1 MRRALSLSAARR
13 LYLNVVPS
21 RGEVWITSNRTTQ
34 RVPPSPI
41 HRWDSRHTATIKAL
55 IKVGRRGR
63 THRSMRDI
71 NRAGNMASPVG
82 FRGSCIDK
90 KNLVS
95 SPKSLAQVTGI
106 NFVLELRFVV
116 PKLIVHG

>member
-1 MRRALSLSAARR
+1 MFSAPFVEPLQRT
-13 LYLNVVPS
+13 PS
-21 RGEVWITSNRTTQ
+21 QYRNDQG
-34 RVPPSPI
+34 PF
-41 HRWDSRHTATIKAL
+41 

-63 THRSMRDI
+63 AHRSMGDI

-95 SPKSLAQVTGI
+95 LPKSLVKPRREAASA
-106 NFVLELRFVV
+106 
-116 PKLIVHG
+116 